1 MRVSAALV
9 ATLVLLST
17 AHGTAAEP
25 AENFFF
31 KKGDRIV
38 FLGDSI
44 TEQYQYSTYIELYLT
59 TRFPKWEL
67 TFLNAGIGGDTA
79 AGGASRFLQ
88 HVLAEKPTAVTIDF
102 GMNDGGY
109 GAFDPSRSRN
119 YGKNTAIMLDKAMK
133 EKVRVALCSPNAVD
147 YRSRPQLKLYVETQ
161 RQFYAPLKE
170 VAAKYEVPFVDQYA
184 VTRAALE
191 KMETDDPQARKIK
204 PFPDGVHTSPEGGLL
219 MAHTILTGLHAPGP
233 VSDLHID
240 AAAGMANP
248 KACHIDKLQS
258 STSAVQFDRTDEA
271 LPLPLLKNWLP
282 ILPYVND
289 LKDLNWYGLNVT
301 GLAPGKYLLLID
313 GKEMAAYTAD
323 QLAQGVNLA
332 SLTSG
337 PIFDQGQKVLSAIN
351 AKNAIVHQR
360 FRGVVLFQAPDWLAD
375 VAAERKPRELA
386 KRMEQINSRQAAIY
400 KMVQPQTHHFELKQA
415 N

>member
-88 HVLAEKPTAVTIDF
+88 HVLAEKPTA
-102 GMNDGGY
+102 
-109 GAFDPSRSRN
+109 
-119 YGKNTAIMLDKAMK
+119 
-133 EKVRVALCSPNAVD
+133 
-147 YRSRPQLKLYVETQ
+147 
-161 RQFYAPLKE
+161 
-170 VAAKYEVPFVDQYA
+170 AKYEVPFVDQYA
-184 VTRAALE
+184 MTRAALE
-191 KMETDDPQARKIK
+191 KIEMDDSQARKVK

-233 VSDLHID
+233 VSDLQID

-248 KACHIDKLQS
+248 KACQIDKLQS

-386 KRMEQINSRQAAIY
+386 KQMEQINSRQAAIY
-400 KMVQPQTHHFELKQA
+400 KMVQPQTHHFELKLA

>member
-9 ATLVLLST
+9 ATLILLST
-17 AHGTAAEP
+17 AYGTAAEP

-59 TRFPKWEL
+59 TRFPKWDL
-67 TFLNAGIGGDTA
+67 TFLNAGISGDTA
-79 AGGASRFLQ
+79 AGGAKRFAE

-109 GAFDPSRSRN
+109 GGFNRGASNS
-119 YGKNTAIMLDKAMK
+119 YAKNTATMLEMAKKAG
-133 EKVRVALCSPNAVD
+133 VRVALISPNAVD
-147 YRSRPQLKLYVETQ
+147 CRPRPNLTLYLETQ
-161 RQFYAPLKE
+161 KHFYAPLKDLGTR
-170 VAAKYEVPFVDQYA
+170 YEMPFVDQYA

-191 KMETDDPQARKIK
+191 KMQAEDPQHKKIK

-219 MAHTILTGLHAPGP
+219 MAHTILTGLHAPTL
-233 VSDLHID
+233 VSDLQID

-248 KACHIDKLQS
+248 KACQIDKLQS
-258 STSAVQFDRTDEA
+258 STSAVQFDRTDDA

-301 GLAPGKYLLLID
+301 GLASGKYLLLID
-313 GKEMAAYTAD
+313 GKEMATYTAD

-337 PIFDQGQKVLSAIN
+337 PILDQGQKVLSAIN

-360 FRGVVLFQAPDWLAD
+360 FRGVVMFQAPDWLAD
-375 VAAERKPRELA
+375 VVAERKPRELA
-386 KRMEQINSRQAAIY
+386 KRMEQINSRQAAIC